1 VLASPTHVLTCR
13 RSGDH
18 QSLWLPRSPG
28 RTTLWQPSGS
38 ACRSRPVTVS
48 MSRKVVIIPFV
59 FLVVRPAGT
68 EAQLQHAQHWLK
80 SHARQILAAVVLLV
94 GAYMVI
100 SGLAR
105 LG

>member
-1 VLASPTHVLTCR
+1 M
-13 RSGDH
+13 
-18 QSLWLPRSPG
+18 RSPK
-28 RTTLWQPSGS
+28 
-38 ACRSRPVTVS
+38 CRCS
-48 MSRKVVIIPFV
+48 I
-59 FLVVRPAGT
+59 
-68 EAQLQHAQHWLK
+68 K

>member
-1 VLASPTHVLTCR
+1 
-13 RSGDH
+13 
-18 QSLWLPRSPG
+18 
-28 RTTLWQPSGS
+28 
-38 ACRSRPVTVS
+38 